1 VVSKS
6 TGLHKSLSIM
16 QGEASLQAKNISDE
30 KMKKK
35 TKVVQSSGSRTSNA
49 IEHGKL
55 G

>member
-1 VVSKS
+1 
-6 TGLHKSLSIM
+6 M

-35 TKVVQSSGSRTSNA
+35 TKVVQSSGSVGSRTSNA